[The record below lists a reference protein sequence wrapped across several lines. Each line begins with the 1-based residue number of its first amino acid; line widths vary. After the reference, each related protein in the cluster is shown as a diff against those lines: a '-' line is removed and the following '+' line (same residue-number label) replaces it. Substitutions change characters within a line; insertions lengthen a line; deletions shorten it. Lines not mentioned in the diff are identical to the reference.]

1 VVGST
6 VVGEGVDSIVFYPLA
21 FLGVWE
27 TKLVVT
33 VMLSNY
39 ILKVLWEVLAT
50 PLTYKIVAALKRAE
64 HEDYFDRDTQFT
76 PFSLKA

>member
-1 VVGST
+1 
-6 VVGEGVDSIVFYPLA
+6 
-21 FLGVWE
+21 VWE